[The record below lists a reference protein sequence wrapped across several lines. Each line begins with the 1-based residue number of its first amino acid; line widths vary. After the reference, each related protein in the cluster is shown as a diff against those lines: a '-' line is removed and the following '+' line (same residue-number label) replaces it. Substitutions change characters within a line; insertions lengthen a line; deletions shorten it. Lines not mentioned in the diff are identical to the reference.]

1 MTSFKVR
8 TAEYNTSDLQ
18 NLGASLS
25 QFIITPSNTS
35 PIQTTTITLTPTQ
48 LNNFSS
54 TTPIKILNAPGVN
67 KYYILYNMSTELQFN
82 TGATPY
88 NSLGG
93 LSTVISYDTAGTID
107 TEVSGSGL
115 DNTLTQTSSTFTL
128 AISAGFIDPPILI
141 NSVLNSPIYLYN
153 PNNPG
158 FSGGTS
164 NVKLTMNYSVVT
176 YP

>member
-25 QFIITPSNTS
+25 QFITTPSNS
-35 PIQTTTITLTPTQ
+35 ISQTLTITLTPTQ

-54 TTPIKILNAPGVN
+54 TTPIQILTAPGTN
-67 KYYILYNMSTELQFN
+67 KYYILNNMIAELQFI

-88 NSLGG
+88 NVLGG
-93 LSTVISYDTAGTID
+93 DSTTVTYDTAGTID
-107 TEVSGSGL
+107 TRVSGFGL
-115 DNTLTQTSSTFTL
+115 DNTVSQTSPAFTL
-128 AISAGFIDPPILI
+128 SLSEGFISFAILI
-141 NSVLNSPIYLYN
+141 NSILNSPIYLYN
-153 PNNPG
+153 PNNPRY
-158 FSGGTS
+158 SSGTS
-164 NVKLTMNYSVVT
+164 NVKLTMNYTIAT